1 MTDPLICCIMP
12 CHRNPAFIRRAIRSF
27 RSQSYLR
34 RWLLVL
40 DNAAVGKHADIQD
53 ECKRRPSEIAWF
65 NRPEHSGCTV
75 GGLRNYAI
83 GEIPQRLGVNAI
95 AHFDYDDWSA
105 PNRLQY
111 QLDFMRSTGVAV
123 VGFNDMCFYDAVRD
137 RVLFYDSRMTNYG
150 LGTSLFYKREAW
162 ERVKFPDITPEDTTW
177 QHQIG
182 HDNIRGCSSIV
193 DGKPMMIQVLH
204 GGNAAANAS
213 GAIFEKASEAL
224 EKQVREILATA

>member
-1 MTDPLICCIMP
+1 MTDPLICCI
-12 CHRNPAFIRRAIRSF
+12 CPAHARMDFVERTIRCFKAQTYENSW
-27 RSQSYLR
+27 LR
-34 RWLLVL
+34 IVDTSPETLEWGDTLQYRIQYIVAQMLSGMT
-40 DNAAVGKHADIQD
+40 VGKIRNWA
-53 ECKRRPSEIAWF
+53 IASIVDKA
-65 NRPEHSGCTV
+65 PC
-75 GGLRNYAI
+75 
-83 GEIPQRLGVNAI
+83 I

-105 PNRLQY
+105 PERLQY

-123 VGFNDMCFYDAVRD
+123 VGFNDMAFYDAVRD
-137 RVLFYDSRMTNYG
+137 RVLYYNSRMTNYG

-177 QHQIG
+177 QHQVG

-213 GAIFEKASEAL
+213 GAIFEPASADL
-224 EKQVREILATA
+224 DRQVREILKNA

>member
-1 MTDPLICCIMP
+1 MTDPLICCICLDP
-12 CHRNPAFIRRAIRSF
+12 GGRPDFIRRAESCWHKQTIDRPGWFSILKTDGDLK
-27 RSQSYLR
+27 SKTIGALR
-34 RWLLVL
+34 NMAIHR
-40 DNAAVGKHADIQD
+40 HAD
-53 ECKRRPSEIAWF
+53 CEI
-65 NRPEHSGCTV
+65 V
-75 GGLRNYAI
+75 
-83 GEIPQRLGVNAI
+83 
-95 AHFDYDDWSA
+95 AHWDWDDWSS
-105 PNRLQY
+105 PQRLQY

-123 VGFNDMCFYDAVRD
+123 VGFNTMAFYDAVRD
-137 RVLFYDSRMTNYG
+137 RVLYYDSRMANYG

-224 EKQVREILATA
+224 EKQVREILKNA